1 MPLKG
6 AWSAAR
12 LAGYQPNIRMAVAVK
27 DRMKEKEDTQE
38 DSAFKK
44 LLNEFGAVVR
54 MPKVGEVVKGKV
66 LSTSR
71 NEVRLD
77 LDGIAVGVV
86 RGEELFKE
94 SRDFADLKAGDEIEA
109 TVIEQENERGEVEL
123 SFRLAGH
130 RRAWDGASALLQEG
144 ALLDVQITGANQ
156 GGLLSRVGSLE
167 AFMPVSQLA
176 PDNYPRVGGGDKR
189 KILEKLRVFQGKTMK
204 VKVIDVNEREGKV
217 IISER
222 AVWEEGK
229 RALLSSYKVGQEVE
243 GAITSLAPFGAFVKF
258 GSAAEEVEGL
268 IHISEIAWERIA
280 LPSDILKV
288 GEAVRAQII
297 SIDGPKIFLSVKRL
311 KDNPWVKFAEETK
324 PGSVMSGTVT
334 KVAPYGLVV
343 QLTPAIHGLAH
354 VSELSDGGNVPAD
367 KVGKEGETREFEVL
381 SVDPAGQRLA
391 LRLKGVKKEGK
402 SETGKV
408 SIPAGDL
415 PKGDEISKTS
425 NASEV
430 EPIENL
436 KS

>member
-1 MPLKG
+1 MT
-6 AWSAAR
+6 A
-12 LAGYQPNIRMAVAVK
+12 AVK
-27 DRMKEKEDTQE
+27 DRIKEKEDLQE

-44 LLNEFGAVVR
+44 LLNEFGTVVR
-54 MPKVGEVVKGKV
+54 MPKIGEVVKGKV
-66 LSTSR
+66 LSVAR
-71 NEVRLD
+71 NEVRMD
-77 LDGIAVGVV
+77 LQGIAVGVV

-130 RRAWDGASALLQEG
+130 RKAWDTALQAMRGGASLE
-144 ALLDVQITGANQ
+144 VQILGANQ

-176 PDNYPRVGGGDKR
+176 PENYPRIGGGDKR
-189 KILEKLRVFQGKTMK
+189 KILEKLRTFQGKTMK
-204 VKVIDVNEREGKV
+204 VKVIDVNEREEKV

-229 RALLSSYKVGQEVE
+229 RELLSSYKVGQEAE
-243 GAITSLAPFGAFVKF
+243 GTITSLAPFGAFVKF
-258 GSAAEEVEGL
+258 GKDGEEVEGL

-288 GEAVRAQII
+288 GEQVRAQII

-324 PGSVMSGTVT
+324 IGATVQGAVT

-343 QLTPAIHGLAH
+343 QISPAIHGLAH
-354 VSELSDGGNVPAD
+354 VSELSEGGNVPAD
-367 KVGKEGETREFEVL
+367 KVAKEGETREFEVL
-381 SVDPAGQRLA
+381 SVDPAGQRMA
-391 LRLKGVKKEGK
+391 LRLKGVTRSKTNENSKNSEGGESSL
-402 SETGKV
+402 SET
-408 SIPAGDL
+408 PADAGS
-415 PKGDEISKTS
+415 PS
-425 NASEV
+425 
-430 EPIENL
+430 
-436 KS
+436 